1 LLLLKP
7 RAPAPPLPRPAANRR
22 RLLPALSGD
31 ALTVGR
37 PALRTLA
44 GFVTIEAALALALLA
59 VVAAMGITAPA
70 LHEQPTW
77 PLPFRLTVAAVDAAG
92 ARLPV
97 LIGSQIAILG
107 LVGLAVAPPRGVRPP
122 PALLSR

>member
-59 VVAAMGITAPA
+59 VVAAMGVTAPA
-70 LHEQPTW
+70 RHEQPTW
-77 PLPFRLTVAAVDAAG
+77 PLPFRLTVAAIDAAG
-92 ARLPV
+92 ARPG
-97 LIGSQIAILG
+97 LIGSQVAILG
-107 LVGLAVAPPRGVRPP
+107 LVRPAGAPRRRSAPAPR
-122 PALLSR
+122 LSSGG